1 MNEIPEGFVMETT
14 GKGSDFLYLA
24 LYAFA
29 GFAFELLLADVIEP
43 LLGITLE
50 SMTTMQNI
58 VHWIITSLVWG
69 FFGYLLVR
77 ISKKKYGFD
86 ILDEKSKLKI
96 WQYLLC
102 ALCILI
108 MAYVQSLDWGGFRP
122 LIEFEKQGT
131 LKFVFQYIY
140 YFFET
145 FLFSLIIIFGQK
157 AFEIWFKKKN
167 VPYGGIVLGLTW
179 GLGHILSKGSI
190 TIGLLTALSGFLFG
204 AAYLIV
210 GRDYR
215 KTLPLLFI
223 MFVI

>member
-1 MNEIPEGFVMETT
+1 MKKVNTA
-14 GKGSDFLYLA
+14 KGSDFLYLA

-29 GFAFELLLADVIEP
+29 GFAFELLLANVIEP
-43 LLGITLE
+43 MMGIKIG

-58 VHWIITSLVWG
+58 VHWIVTCLFWG
-69 FFGYLLVR
+69 IFGWFLIRVSR
-77 ISKKKYGFD
+77 EKYGFD
-86 ILDEKSKLKI
+86 IMAEKSKLGI

-102 ALCILI
+102 VLCIVI
-108 MAYVQSLDWGGFRP
+108 AAYVQSLDWGGFRP
-122 LIEFEKQGT
+122 MIEFQKQGA

-145 FLFSLIIIFGQK
+145 FLFSLIIIFGQR
-157 AFEIWFKKKN
+157 AFELWFKKKN

-179 GLGHILSKGSI
+179 GLAHIFSKGSVM
-190 TIGLLTALSGFLFG
+190 IGLLTALSGFLLG
-204 AAYLIV
+204 AGYLIV

-215 KTLPLLFI
+215 KALPLLYI

>member
-1 MNEIPEGFVMETT
+1 MKFQGVIMETA

-29 GFAFELLLADVIEP
+29 GFAFELLLANVIEP
-43 LLGITLE
+43 FLGITLE
-50 SMTTMQNI
+50 SMTTGQNI
-58 VHWIITSLVWG
+58 VHWIITCLVWG
-69 FFGYLLVR
+69 IFGCLLIRV
-77 ISKKKYGFD
+77 SKKKYGFD
-86 ILDEKSKLKI
+86 ILDEKASLKS
-96 WQYLLC
+96 WQVLLC
-102 ALCILI
+102 VLCILI

-122 LIEFEKQGT
+122 LIEFKNQGA

-167 VPYGGIVLGLTW
+167 IPYGGLLLALTW
-179 GLGHILSKGSI
+179 GLGHILSKESF